1 MNTDRPLNQPEQICD
16 EENKKDQSVS
26 IKHDAGGPEL
36 IAVPSNAHGISKT
49 NMTINLE
56 NLNEPKRTK
65 SGIQI
70 EDGAERVKV
79 ESFDKDVSRID
90 GFELE

>member
-1 MNTDRPLNQPEQICD
+1 MNTDRPLNQPEQIAD

-26 IKHDAGGPEL
+26 IKHDAGPEL

-49 NMTINLE
+49 NMTINLD
-56 NLNEPKRTK
+56 NLQEPKRTK

-70 EDGAERVKV
+70 EDGAEK
-79 ESFDKDVSRID
+79 I
-90 GFELE
+90 